1 MKDNNK
7 TNEQLLNEISKLN
20 NKIAELEKYKTER
33 LSTEQAGK
41 QAEEA
46 LRKSEL
52 WLRNTFEALEEAV
65 FVVTVDRVLISSNKA
80 AEKMFGYTQKEFS
93 NQSTEIVHLDH
104 DHYVEF
110 GKRIKASFDMGR
122 SAKFEFEMK
131 RKDGEIF
138 PTEHTVS
145 LLKDANGKPL
155 GIVSVVRDITERKQA
170 EEALQ
175 ESEEKF
181 RNFVETSADLVFRLT
196 KTGRIDY
203 VSSRVEDL
211 YGYKP
216 DELIGKYLRTTTPV
230 GEVTK
235 AIKGINVLLTG
246 KPIKNFEI
254 NQKTKAG
261 RIIPMEINAV
271 PVYQSGKIVGFQGIM
286 RDITERKQA
295 EEKLKS
301 RNKELETW
309 AEVTTDRELKMLEL
323 KKEINELLEKSGEK
337 SKYEIPI

>member
-20 NKIAELEKYKTER
+20 NKIAELEKIRLIGEKTTDFISIIGLDGKYTYASPSYKLLGYNPDELIGSDGIKQLHPDDRKRMLPMLKQVISGLFKKGTTKRFEIR
-33 LSTEQAGK
+33 LRDKSGK
-41 QAEEA
+41 YHDAESIA
-46 LRKSEL
+46 
-52 WLRNTFEALEEAV
+52 T
-65 FVVTVDRVLISSNKA
+65 LIRDDSGNP
-80 AEKMFGYTQKEFS
+80 
-93 NQSTEIVHLDH
+93 
-104 DHYVEF
+104 
-110 GKRIKASFDMGR
+110 RI
-122 SAKFEFEMK
+122 
-131 RKDGEIF
+131 
-138 PTEHTVS
+138 
-145 LLKDANGKPL
+145 L
-155 GIVSVVRDITERKQA
+155 SVVRDITKRKQA

-309 AEVTTDRELKMLEL
+309 AEVTTGRELKMLEL